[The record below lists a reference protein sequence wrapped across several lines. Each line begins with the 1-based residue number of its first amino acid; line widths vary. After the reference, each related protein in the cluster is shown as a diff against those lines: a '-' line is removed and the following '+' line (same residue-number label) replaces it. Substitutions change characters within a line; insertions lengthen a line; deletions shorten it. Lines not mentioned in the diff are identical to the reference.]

1 MNTLQLLTRWS
12 ECRSEYVS
20 SLHRRS
26 TGRGR
31 PVEGLASLV
40 VALLLLVGWAI
51 GPPVVGAQSSGDDIA
66 SDERPAHVE
75 QAQAPSNAPSNAPEV
90 PRSARE
96 TGLPRLPILQLQL
109 EEGGEGVLPSEFD
122 VRGNQA
128 VIQQSG
134 RDNTAE
140 IRQHGRNNLAFVV
153 HEGVGNLTTV
163 RQQGASNLAGIR
175 LRGSENAV
183 DLLQRGQRNRYLLD
197 VTGSGLN
204 LTGPSR
210 IEQIGNDN
218 LLIQQGPAERFFNVR
233 QQANGMRMVIRHE

>member
-1 MNTLQLLTRWS
+1 
-12 ECRSEYVS
+12 V
-20 SLHRRS
+20 
-26 TGRGR
+26 
-31 PVEGLASLV
+31 V

-51 GPPVVGAQSSGDDIA
+51 GPPVATAQSSGDGGA
-66 SDERPAHVE
+66 GDERPAHVE
-75 QAQAPSNAPSNAPEV
+75 QAQAPSNAPEV

-109 EEGGEGVLPSEFD
+109 EEGGEGVLPPEFD

-134 RDNTAE
+134 RDNAAE
-140 IRQHGRNNLAFVV
+140 IRQQGRDNLAFVV
-153 HEGVGNLTTV
+153 HEGIRNLTTV

-197 VTGSGLN
+197 VTGSGLS

-210 IEQIGNDN
+210 VEQIGNDN
-218 LLIQQGPAERFFNVR
+218 LLVQQGPAERFFNVR
-233 QQANGMRMVIRHE
+233 QQANGMRMIIRHE